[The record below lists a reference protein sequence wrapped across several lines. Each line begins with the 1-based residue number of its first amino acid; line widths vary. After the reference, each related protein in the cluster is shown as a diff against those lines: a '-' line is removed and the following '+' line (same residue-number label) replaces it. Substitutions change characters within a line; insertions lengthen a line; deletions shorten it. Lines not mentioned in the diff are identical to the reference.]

1 MTVVPEPVM
10 KNDTKIILKL
20 SAKALLV
27 AVLAAMSLYNLFHG
41 TTVCVKNETIYFSN
55 SSDSDLVVNINTANV
70 RELKKLDGIGR
81 TIAQAII
88 DYRTENGEFASV
100 DELINVK
107 GIGEVKLEKIRDHVT
122 V

>member
-1 MTVVPEPVM
+1 M

-20 SAKALLV
+20 SARILAA
-27 AVLAAMSLYNLFHG
+27 AVLAAMSLYNLFHD
-41 TTVCVKNETIYFSN
+41 TTICVESETICF
-55 SSDSDLVVNINTANV
+55 SDSDAADLIVNINTATA

-81 TIAQAII
+81 VTAQAII
-88 DYRTENGEFASV
+88 DYRTENGEFSSV

-107 GIGEVKLEKIRDHVT
+107 GIGEIKLEKIRDHVT